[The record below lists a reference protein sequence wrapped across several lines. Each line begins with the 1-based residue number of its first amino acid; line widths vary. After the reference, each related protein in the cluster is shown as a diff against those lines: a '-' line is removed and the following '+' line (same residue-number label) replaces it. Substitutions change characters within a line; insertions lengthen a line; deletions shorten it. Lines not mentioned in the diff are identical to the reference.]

1 MSPDLVD
8 RVLTVLGENAPVSRQ
23 QVECVL
29 DALEK
34 IHAQSPEPTP
44 LSDES
49 NCLPLEDDEDGLT
62 HMDFATFLALPPQ
75 RRDELALRLQDRN
88 WDAIQGTLERNGWE
102 WIIWCGGKIVRSSPS
117 WRDYPTTDDAEIR
130 RIGHATGQVPLLF
143 SRDLVIEET
152 AWSPLPDNDWYP
164 TLAVTVG
171 ELGWDAA
178 QMISGGWQIVSDLDT
193 GPPFTLVS
201 MESLLQA
208 GLSVSFDMRSAQRSR
223 HLGQTYA
230 FNVYPLQV
238 AMSDEG
244 DILHSVVHPCRCVL
258 DWQKSPLVSVNPQR
272 QMLVGRGVLLDL
284 GLLVELDC
292 TNHST
297 RVPLRPTP

>member
-49 NCLPLEDDEDGLT
+49 DCLPLDDDEDGLT

-102 WIIWCGGKIVRSSPS
+102 WMIWLDSRIVRTSHSLEN
-117 WRDYPTTDDAEIR
+117 YPTIEDIMTLGNEM
-130 RIGHATGQVPLLF
+130 GNPPLVF
-143 SRDLVIEET
+143 VRNPVIEEV
-152 AWSPLPDNDWYP
+152 AWTSLSHDDWYP
-164 TLAVTVG
+164 TLPIHVG
-171 ELGWDAA
+171 EPSWDDTQLIASGLHLISDFDTGTSTQLINADVLAPSGW
-178 QMISGGWQIVSDLDT
+178 ISTAFDPRTVIRARHLLREYVYVVRDLRIGIASEAGTMRSGILSFRCVSD
-193 GPPFTLVS
+193 
-201 MESLLQA
+201 
-208 GLSVSFDMRSAQRSR
+208 
-223 HLGQTYA
+223 
-230 FNVYPLQV
+230 
-238 AMSDEG
+238 
-244 DILHSVVHPCRCVL
+244 
-258 DWQKSPLVSVNPQR
+258 WQQSPLVSVNSQR
-272 QMLVGRGVLLDL
+272 QALVGRGVLLRL
-284 GLLVELDC
+284 GLLVEL
-292 TNHST
+292 NGANRST
-297 RVPLRPTP
+297 RVPTRPTT